1 VVRAAW
7 TALICECNP
16 DGPTPDA
23 ERARELNE
31 AYAVLTDPH
40 ARAKLDALLAQ
51 ESKLPA
57 NGTVRSRVLLTLTY
71 LISLACLIWT
81 LRDAKLGELK
91 DDLATMNWWWLGL
104 AVVADIAVYCWH
116 ALRWSL
122 LLKPVEPVTFRQAV
136 SAIYVGLFANEVLPF
151 RAGEILRCYLVSR
164 WTKLPFS
171 VAVSSALI
179 ERIFDGIWLCLCL
192 ILTVRLVR
200 LPHHMRWLVDS
211 GYVLGTVVLSGAALL
226 VLALFL
232 RQKTRA
238 LLSGD
243 GWQRHIR
250 VLIDDL
256 NLIGHSRYLYF
267 AFLQSLPYL
276 LLQVVPIYAAF
287 QAYGFDLSIGV
298 AFALMVILRL
308 GSVVPQAPGNLGLFQ
323 FVTREVLQHMF
334 NVVPAEAA
342 RFSLVLWG
350 TVTLPLLVAGFVALM
365 VTEKKLFELKREA
378 EDHARTPSGQPGVT
392 P

>member
-1 VVRAAW
+1 MGV
-7 TALICECNP
+7 TNLGGI
-16 DGPTPDA
+16 
-23 ERARELNE
+23 
-31 AYAVLTDPH
+31 
-40 ARAKLDALLAQ
+40 
-51 ESKLPA
+51 
-57 NGTVRSRVLLTLTY
+57 RSRVLLILTY
-71 LISLACLIWT
+71 LASLGCLVWT
-81 LRDAKLGELK
+81 LRGAKLGELK
-91 DDLATMNWWWLGL
+91 DDLATMDWWWLGF
-104 AVVADIAVYCWH
+104 AVAADIFVYCWQ
-116 ALRWSL
+116 AVRWRMVLR
-122 LLKPVEPVTFRQAV
+122 PVEQVTFRQAV
-136 SAIYVGLFANEVLPF
+136 TAIYVGLFANEVLPF

-171 VAVSSALI
+171 VVISSALI

-211 GYVLGTVVLSGAALL
+211 GYLLGILVLSGAALL
-226 VLALFL
+226 LLAVFL

-243 GWQRHIR
+243 GWQRHVR

-276 LLQVVPIYAAF
+276 LLQVLPIYAAF
-287 QAYGFDLSIGV
+287 QAYGFDLSIGA

-308 GSVVPQAPGNLGLFQ
+308 GSIVPQAPGNLGLFQ
-323 FVTREVLQHMF
+323 FLTKEALEHMF

-350 TVTLPLLVAGFVALM
+350 TVTIPLLIGGLAALM
-365 VTEKKLFELKREA
+365 VSGSKLFELKRAA
-378 EDHARTPSGQPGVT
+378 EDHASKIGQNHP
-392 P
+392 

>member
-1 VVRAAW
+1 
-7 TALICECNP
+7 LLDYDE
-16 DGPTPDA
+16 
-23 ERARELNE
+23 
-31 AYAVLTDPH
+31 VLGD
-40 ARAKLDALLAQ
+40 L
-51 ESKLPA
+51 
-57 NGTVRSRVLLTLTY
+57 RSRVLLILTY
-71 LISLACLIWT
+71 LASLGCLVWT
-81 LRDAKLGELK
+81 LHDAKLGQLR
-91 DDLATMNWWWLGL
+91 DDLATMDWWWLGL
-104 AVVADIAVYCWH
+104 AVVADVAVYCWQ
-116 ALRWSL
+116 ALRWMQVL
-122 LLKPVEPVTFRQAV
+122 RPVEQVNFRQAV
-136 SAIYVGLFANEVLPF
+136 SAIYIGLFANEVLPF

-192 ILTVRLVR
+192 ILTVRFVR
-200 LPHHMRWLVDS
+200 VHHHMRWLVDS
-211 GYVLGTVVLSGAALL
+211 GYVLGIVVLSGAALL
-226 VLALFL
+226 ALAVFL

-243 GWQRHIR
+243 GWQRHLR

-276 LLQVVPIYAAF
+276 LLMVIPIYASF
-287 QAYGFDLSIGV
+287 RAYGFELSIGV
-298 AFALMVILRL
+298 AFALMVVLRL

-323 FVTREVLQHMF
+323 FLTKEALERIF

-350 TVTLPLLVAGFVALM
+350 TVTIPLLMAGLVALM
-365 VTEKKLFELKREA
+365 FSGSKLFELKRAA
-378 EDHARTPSGQPGVT
+378 EDHASEMAKSRR
-392 P
+392 

>member
-1 VVRAAW
+1 M
-7 TALICECNP
+7 
-16 DGPTPDA
+16 
-23 ERARELNE
+23 
-31 AYAVLTDPH
+31 
-40 ARAKLDALLAQ
+40 LDYDWILGDL
-51 ESKLPA
+51 
-57 NGTVRSRVLLTLTY
+57 RSRVLLILTY
-71 LISLACLIWT
+71 LASLGCLVWT
-81 LRDAKLGELK
+81 LHDAKLGQLK
-91 DDLATMNWWWLGL
+91 DDLATMDWWWLGL
-104 AVVADIAVYCWH
+104 AVVADIAVYCWQ
-116 ALRWSL
+116 ALRWRQVL
-122 LLKPVEPVTFRQAV
+122 RPVEQVSFRKAV
-136 SAIYVGLFANEVLPF
+136 SAIYIGLFANEVLPF

-164 WTKLPFS
+164 WTLLPFS
-171 VAVSSALI
+171 VVVSSALI

-200 LPHHMRWLVDS
+200 VHHHLRWLVDS
-211 GYVLGTVVLSGAALL
+211 GYVMGIVVLSGAALL
-226 VLALFL
+226 ALAIFL

-243 GWQRHIR
+243 GWQRHVR

-276 LLQVVPIYAAF
+276 LLQVIPIYAAF
-287 QAYGFDLSIGV
+287 QGYPFTLSENFNPTLGA

-323 FVTREVLQHMF
+323 FLTKEALERIF

-350 TVTLPLLVAGFVALM
+350 TVTIPLLVAGFVALM
-365 VTEKKLFELKREA
+365 VSGSKLFELKRAA
-378 EDHARTPSGQPGVT
+378 EDHASEVAKNRS
-392 P
+392 

>member
-1 VVRAAW
+1 V
-7 TALICECNP
+7 
-16 DGPTPDA
+16 
-23 ERARELNE
+23 ERST
-31 AYAVLTDPH
+31 VL
-40 ARAKLDALLAQ
+40 LDYDEVL
-51 ESKLPA
+51 
-57 NGTVRSRVLLTLTY
+57 GDIRSRVLLILTY
-71 LISLACLIWT
+71 LASLGCLVWT
-81 LRDAKLGELK
+81 LHDAKLGELK
-91 DDLATMNWWWLGL
+91 DDLATMDWWWLGL
-104 AVVADIAVYCWH
+104 AVVADIAVYCWQ
-116 ALRWSL
+116 AVRWRQVLR
-122 LLKPVEPVTFRQAV
+122 PVEAVSFRQAV

-192 ILTVRLVR
+192 ILTVRFVR
-200 LPHHMRWLVDS
+200 VPHHMRWLVDS
-211 GYVLGTVVLSGAALL
+211 GYVLGIFVLSGAALL
-226 VLALFL
+226 ALAVFL

-243 GWQRHIR
+243 GWQRHLR

-267 AFLQSLPYL
+267 AFFQSLPYL
-276 LLQVVPIYAAF
+276 LLQVIPIYASF
-287 QAYGFDLSIGV
+287 RAYGFDLSIGV

-323 FVTREVLQHMF
+323 FLTKEALERIF
-334 NVVPAEAA
+334 NVLPAEAA

-350 TVTLPLLVAGFVALM
+350 TVTIPLLVAGFMALM
-365 VTEKKLFELKREA
+365 VSGSKLFELKRAA
-378 EDHARTPSGQPGVT
+378 EDHANEIAKNRPYE
-392 P
+392 

>member
-1 VVRAAW
+1 
-7 TALICECNP
+7 LG
-16 DGPTPDA
+16 D
-23 ERARELNE
+23 
-31 AYAVLTDPH
+31 
-40 ARAKLDALLAQ
+40 K
-51 ESKLPA
+51 
-57 NGTVRSRVLLTLTY
+57 RSRVLLVLTY
-71 LISLACLIWT
+71 VASLGCLVWT

-91 DDLATMNWWWLGL
+91 DDLATMSWWWLAL
-104 AVVADIAVYCWH
+104 AVVADIVVYCWH

-122 LLKPVEPVTFRQAV
+122 LLQPVEPVTFRQAV
-136 SAIYVGLFANEVLPF
+136 RAIYVGLFANEVLPF

-171 VAVSSALI
+171 VALSSALI

-192 ILTVRLVR
+192 MLTVRLVR
-200 LPHHMRWLVDS
+200 VPHHMRWLVD
-211 GYVLGTVVLSGAALL
+211 GGFLLGMIVLCGAA
-226 VLALFL
+226 VLALAIFL
-232 RQKTRA
+232 RQTTRA

-243 GWQRHIR
+243 GWQRHLR

-267 AFLQSLPYL
+267 AFFQSLPYL
-276 LLQVVPIYAAF
+276 LLQVIPIYAAI
-287 QAYGFDLSIGV
+287 QAYGFDLSIGA

-323 FVTREVLQHMF
+323 LLTKEVLERIF

-350 TVTLPLLVAGFVALM
+350 TVTIPLLVAGFVALM
-365 VTEKKLFELKREA
+365 VSGAKFFELKRAA
-378 EDHARTPSGQPGVT
+378 EDHATEIARNRT
-392 P
+392 